1 MTNQNAKR
9 NLNCCILVSNLDIYI
24 LTFTLSLVSQK
35 EFFQFFDSHF
45 QFGHSR
51 TFD

>member
-9 NLNCCILVSNLDIYI
+9 NPNCCILVSNLDI
-24 LTFTLSLVSQK
+24 LTFAFSLVSQK
-35 EFFQFFDSHF
+35 ELFQLFDSPF